1 MKRKIKSAKGFTLAE
16 LLIVV
21 AIIAVLVAIGI
32 PIFTSQLEKSREA
45 VDLSDVRSAYAEVM
59 MAAITGDTTAF
70 YTKDTNQTIYKTSA
84 ETFNGY
90 TVEAGAYSITV
101 TPLKQKQ
108 PGWQTAEPITIG
120 GVSSKAGAP
129 YWNGQPGPNGYC
141 IVTYHPPVSGRD
153 EYVSFYWSG
162 GNDSSNPGVAPTPS
176 TPTITPIP
184 TENPTNPGDDGGD
197 TTDENKEIE
206 PIVKKYGSSSWPDD
220 TANSSGDVWIRGTVK
235 LGEIVCWNGKY
246 YVCAGEQKNITFAK
260 TQYTYNYW
268 TPENADMKRNFIPI
282 KNKVHTEVVNG
293 KDVTNLSFGDL
304 FKDPD
309 SGDVY
314 IYNVDDSANTPT
326 QARPTGNSDAHWIKI
341 VNSTPSWEYSD
352 RWIW

>member
-1 MKRKIKSAKGFTLAE
+1 MFMKRKIKSAKGFTLAE

-59 MAAITGDTTAF
+59 MAAITGDTTAY
-70 YTKDTNQTIYKTSA
+70 YTKDANQTIYKTSA

-108 PGWQTAEPITIG
+108 PGWQTAESITIG

-129 YWNGQPGPNGYC
+129 YWNGQPGPDGYC

-162 GNDSSNPGVAPTPS
+162 GNDSGNPGVTPTPDPWL
-176 TPTITPIP
+176 TPVPTVIP
-184 TENPTNPGDDGGD
+184 T
-197 TTDENKEIE
+197 
-206 PIVKKYGSSSWPDD
+206 
-220 TANSSGDVWIRGTVK
+220 
-235 LGEIVCWNGKY
+235 
-246 YVCAGEQKNITFAK
+246 Q
-260 TQYTYNYW
+260 
-268 TPENADMKRNFIPI
+268 IP
-282 KNKVHTEVVNG
+282 
-293 KDVTNLSFGDL
+293 
-304 FKDPD
+304 
-309 SGDVY
+309 
-314 IYNVDDSANTPT
+314 TPT
-326 QARPTGNSDAHWIKI
+326 QAPSSSEKSYEDAKNNANTYPT
-341 VNSTPSWEYSD
+341 SD
-352 RWIW
+352 RQYVRGNLYLFEDKVYVCKVNGEMKYGEYDKGTPAAGYDQQFPELKEEKLKNARTFADAKPKGDGTYDLIPVGRGDIYRDENNRYYIYAGPEASWGMRIPDESAFTNESGNWVPINF